1 MPDPTDE
8 HGGAG
13 HLVHRLTWFEPQRGD
28 EQLREFFITA
38 LIDMGASL
46 ILQDRDGAYVCITS
60 LPARWRLVP
69 GVVPSDN
76 SIFGPEIGRKLA
88 EMKAGLVKAGD
99 RVEVEI
105 EAGDDTFFEFRCRM
119 VEMADH
125 DLHMITVVIDRT
137 EDRRRERLLRALLRE
152 VSHRS
157 KNLLAI
163 IQSIASQTARY
174 SGTLDMFLGKFRGRL
189 HALSQSQDLITDS
202 SWRGA
207 HFRDLLK
214 QQVDRY
220 VQENSDLVHVSGD
233 DVLLTP
239 NASLHIGLAL
249 HELVVNA
256 VSHGDFL
263 QRRLAIEV
271 SCNRIETPVGSVV
284 VILWAEPFTA
294 RSDDE
299 AKSARFG
306 STVLERVVPSSVNG
320 EARHELKNGQLRYE
334 LRFPLEIFD

>member
-1 MPDPTDE
+1 M
-8 HGGAG
+8 
-13 HLVHRLTWFEPQRGD
+13 TWFEPQRGD

-46 ILQDRDGAYVCITS
+46 ILQDKDGAYVCITS
-60 LPARWRLVP
+60 LPARWRLPPGRVP
-69 GVVPSDN
+69 TDDA
-76 SIFGPEIGRKLA
+76 IFGPEIGQKLV
-88 EMKAGLVKAGD
+88 ELKSGLEKAGD
-99 RVEVEI
+99 RAELEI

-125 DLHMITVVIDRT
+125 DLHLITVVIDRT

-207 HFRDLLK
+207 YFRDLLK
-214 QQVDRY
+214 QQLDRY
-220 VQENSDLVHVSGD
+220 VQDNVDLVQVTGD

-263 QRRLAIEV
+263 QRRMPIVV
-271 SCNRIETPVGSVV
+271 SCRKLETPAGPVV
-284 VILWAEPFTA
+284 EIVWAEPFTA
-294 RSDDE
+294 RE
-299 AKSARFG
+299 NEETKAARFG

-320 EARHELKNGQLRYE
+320 EARHELANGQVRYQ